1 MSEKTETRIIL
12 ASSSPRRRQLLAEAG
27 VKFEVVD
34 PPLPEPDETVARL
47 SPSQQAEA
55 LAYFKGRAVAD
66 MHPDAIVLAADTV
79 VALGTKVMGK
89 PADDADARNMLA
101 TLSGTRH
108 KVITGVAVLAPG
120 GARIIASDLT
130 YVTMRPMTEEEIENY
145 IASGEAAGK
154 AGAYAIQET
163 ADKFVEKIEGSFT
176 NVVGLPIELVQRM
189 LDEIR
194 NHPAAHRIG

>member
-1 MSEKTETRIIL
+1 MSDKTETKIIL

-27 VKFEVVD
+27 VKFDVVD

-66 MHPDAIVLAADTV
+66 RHPGAIVLAADTV
-79 VALGTKVMGK
+79 VALGRKVLGK
-89 PADDADARNMLA
+89 PADDADARAMLA

-130 YVTMRPMTEEEIENY
+130 YVTMRPMTEDEIENY
-145 IASGEAAGK
+145 VASGEAAGK

-163 ADKFVEKIEGSFT
+163 GDKFVEKIEGSFS
-176 NVVGLPIELVQRM
+176 NVVGLPMELVQRM
-189 LDEIR
+189 LNEIL
-194 NHPAAHRIG
+194 NHPASHRIE